1 MAAAPVVF
9 VLLWSTGF
17 IIARYGTRD
26 AGPMTFLF
34 LRMIAASAILWIVA
48 IVTGAPSL
56 STRDAKWSAVSGI
69 GMHAIYLG
77 GVFIAADLGLPSG
90 LSALIAGLHPV
101 LTSVLAVVILRES
114 LQRRQWIGVSLGMA
128 GVGAV
133 VIERMGASDA
143 TVATAALIAMAISVA
158 GMSAGTLVQ
167 RGRGT
172 SIPLLRGTAVQYAAS
187 AVVLGIGAVA
197 VEGFEV
203 EFTTRMI
210 LSLMWSIVVLSLAA
224 ILIMLWLLRRQAAVK
239 VSSLFFLTP
248 ALSTI
253 EGSILFG
260 ERLGALSVV
269 GLGVAL
275 VGVALTTR
283 TRADPHDQP
292 V

>member
-1 MAAAPVVF
+1 MVF

-34 LRMIAASAILWIVA
+34 LRMVAASAILWIVA
-48 IVTGAPSL
+48 VVTGAPSL
-56 STRDAKWSAVSGI
+56 SARETKWSAVSGT

-114 LQRRQWIGVSLGMA
+114 LHRRQWIGVSLGMA

-187 AVVLGIGAVA
+187 AGALGIGAFA

-203 EFTTRMI
+203 EFTTRMV

-260 ERLGALSVV
+260 ERLGALSLV
-269 GLGVAL
+269 GLAVAL
-275 VGVALTTR
+275 LGVALTTR
-283 TRADPHDQP
+283 TKGSPQDQP